1 MSDDPEDDI
10 PVDSTEPID
19 ADFEPAFEDQKT
31 MHASKTGAG
40 PGWLGL
46 GVASLVAA
54 GIGGAIGIVATMALP
69 GKSADGDVSA
79 LTAELDALKAE
90 QVTADVERNKVIR
103 NSADLEAR
111 LDARLKSVA
120 AAGGDDLGPL
130 LEELDAVSK
139 RIDEVIASDDGG
151 EAVAKLSARLEAL
164 EAVDTSGEASAQELA
179 RSVGA
184 LAERVTSLETRLA
197 DLQSDIVRSGGD
209 TTELTSLIE
218 RMRNDEAAVRAKA
231 EVSES
236 NADAALALSAI
247 EAASRQ
253 GLTFESDYRKLRV
266 LLPQSAEVRSLSGV
280 ATTGA
285 PTLADLQRSF
295 GPASA
300 KARAAEPREKE
311 GRWGWLNH
319 VFGDAVT
326 VRGENA
332 EEAGAPVILSRAKDA
347 LDSGDLEGAVAII
360 GNLTGEPAAAMADW
374 TESANRRITLETG
387 LKALRLGMI
396 GGENQA
402 Q

>member
-1 MSDDPEDDI
+1 MSDDPEDNI
-10 PVDSTEPID
+10 PVDSAEPID
-19 ADFEPAFEDQKT
+19 ADFEPALEADDPSRDRK
-31 MHASKTGAG
+31 AGAG

-46 GVASLVAA
+46 GVASLIAA

-69 GKSADGDVSA
+69 VRGGGEDVSA
-79 LTAELDALKAE
+79 LTSDLDALKAG
-90 QVTADVERNKVIR
+90 QQAADLERSKVIR
-103 NSADLEAR
+103 NTADLESR

-130 LEELDAVSK
+130 LDELDAVSK
-139 RIDEVIASDDGG
+139 RIDEVIANNDG
-151 EAVAKLSARLEAL
+151 EALMKLSARLDAM

-184 LAERVTSLETRLA
+184 VAERVTALEARLA
-197 DLQSDIVRSGGD
+197 TLQSDIVRSGGD

-218 RMRNDEAAVRAKA
+218 RMRNDEAVVRAKA
-231 EVSES
+231 EASES

-253 GLTFESDYRKLRV
+253 GIAFESDYRKLRV
-266 LLPQSAEVRSLSGV
+266 LLPQSAEVRSLGTI
-280 ATTGA
+280 APTGA

-300 KARAAEPREKE
+300 EARAAEPREQE

-319 VFGDAVT
+319 VFGDAVI

-332 EEAGAPVILSRAKDA
+332 EEAGAPVTLSRAGDA
-347 LDSGDLEGAVAII
+347 LDAGDLEGAVAILS
-360 GNLTGEPAAAMADW
+360 NLTGAPAAVMADW